1 MLNAAVRLSEAIISC
16 PYREELISVITS
28 VRKQRGG
35 LSGLTVKDIVA
46 DARVFATRLMKNKVK
61 NASVQLPKV
70 AELLQ
75 YLWSWVLHRTF
86 MTQAVALLEI
96 LVDEPGLKN
105 IN

>member
-61 NASVQLPKV
+61 SVQHPKV
-70 AELLQ
+70 GELIQ
-75 YLWSWVLHRTF
+75 YV
-86 MTQAVALLEI
+86 
-96 LVDEPGLKN
+96 
-105 IN
+105 

>member
-1 MLNAAVRLSEAIISC
+1 M
-16 PYREELISVITS
+16 ITS

-61 NASVQLPKV
+61 TASVQLPMV

-75 YLWSWVLHRTF
+75 YV
-86 MTQAVALLEI
+86 
-96 LVDEPGLKN
+96 
-105 IN
+105 